1 VHCLVHIRTDK
12 TVEGSFMSDDL
23 TARFERASK
32 EVTELSEA
40 PDSAAQLELYSLY
53 KQGSVGDCTGE
64 RPGMLEFIKRA
75 KYDAWKERAGMS
87 QDEAKEKYIALVEQL
102 KEADKK

>member
-1 VHCLVHIRTDK
+1 
-12 TVEGSFMSDDL
+12 MSDDL
-23 TARFERASK
+23 TARFEQASK

-87 QDEAKEKYIALVEQL
+87 QDEAKENYIALVEQL